1 VTDADAADPQP
12 VPDDPAVVIPA
23 SVLEQTAR
31 IEPGTAEWRIQIAA
45 LAQGFFCLEHSP
57 TAARWIGKTITPN
70 VVDPWAVVD
79 FVHYITR
86 IGIRHSGGGEDVTR
100 VLSAMERV
108 GLLVPAGWHPDI
120 TLLGQQYVSQSPPSA
135 QRRGHGVLW
144 LSEVLGAEV
153 VIPTYRRGTALIA
166 GIDPDGNPSNHWG
179 TGLVLDHAHI
189 ITNKHVIEGLTADGG
204 GIEISVSGV
213 SSAAIGTAKLGVV
226 VHPDL
231 DVAVIE
237 TPKTALTPIDGL
249 VFRDPDWADEVYVF
263 GYPRVPM
270 TAEMVITVQRGEV
283 VTPSTETPASA
294 ETPRGRIFLYSA
306 IARPGNSGGP
316 IVAQDGRVIGL
327 VVEQSSAALAAGV
340 GSVDEDTHPAA
351 APFFRGIPSGEIMR
365 ALEDFG
371 IRRNATFEGID
382 PPVSDKPHR
391 LATIQFSV

>member
-1 VTDADAADPQP
+1 MSDPDAADTQP
-12 VPDDPAVVIPA
+12 APDHAVEIPV
-23 SVLEQTAR
+23 SVLEQSAR
-31 IEPGTAEWRIQIAA
+31 IEPATPEWRIQIAA
-45 LAQGFFCLEHSP
+45 LAQGFFCLEHSA
-57 TAARWIGKTITPN
+57 TAARWIGKTITSN

-120 TLLGQQYVSQSPPSA
+120 ALLGQQYVSQSPPST

-144 LSEVLGAEV
+144 LSEVLGAEL

-166 GIDPDGNPSNHWG
+166 GTNQDGKPSNHWG

-189 ITNKHVIEGLTADGG
+189 VTNKHVIEGLTANGG
-204 GIEISVSGV
+204 GIEITASGV
-213 SSAAIGTAKLGVV
+213 SAAAIGNAKLGVV

-237 TPKTALTPIDGL
+237 TPKRALSPIEGL

-270 TAEMVITVQRGEV
+270 TAEMLITVQRGEV
-283 VTPSTETPASA
+283 VNPSTETPASG
-294 ETPRGRIFLYSA
+294 ESPRGRIFLYSA

-340 GSVDEDTHPAA
+340 GTVDEDTNPAVT
-351 APFFRGIPSGEIMR
+351 PFFRGIPSSEIMR

-371 IRRNATFEGID
+371 IRKNATFEGTD
-382 PPVSDKPHR
+382 PPVPDKPHR
-391 LATIQFSV
+391 LATVQFSV